1 MKMSSASP
9 RRPLPPARWRAAI
22 CCAILA
28 ARAAAPAA
36 EGEAVRQAP
45 VEIDRFGVTA
55 DGRAVDRF
63 TLRNASG
70 MTVRIIGY
78 GATVTELLVPD
89 RAGRLADVVLGF
101 DTLGPYE
108 RESPY
113 FGCTVGRVAFRIT
126 NAAFELDG
134 RRHELTR
141 NAGAHHLHGGER
153 GFSRVVWEAEPIPG
167 AAAVRFRHRSPDGDQ
182 GYPGAVDA
190 AVVYALTDADELR
203 IDYTA
208 TADRPTPI
216 NLTHHSYFNLAGA
229 AAGDVLDHELRL
241 DADRYS
247 PTDAALIPTGDI
259 APVRGTPFDF
269 QEPHRIGERI
279 AAAGGYDL
287 AYLRRAPGRGLASVA
302 TLVEPGSGRRLEVLT
317 TSPAVILYT
326 GNYLDGT
333 LTGKAGAVYRRHAGV
348 CLETGHLP
356 DSVNRPEFPSTILRP
371 GETYRETCVYRFGAR

>member
-1 MKMSSASP
+1 
-9 RRPLPPARWRAAI
+9 
-22 CCAILA
+22 
-28 ARAAAPAA
+28 
-36 EGEAVRQAP
+36 VRQAS

-70 MTVRIIGY
+70 MIVRIIGY
-78 GATVTELLVPD
+78 GATITELLVPD

-101 DTLGPYE
+101 DTLRPYE
-108 RESPY
+108 QESPY
-113 FGCTVGRVAFRIT
+113 FGGTVGRVAFRIT
-126 NAAFELDG
+126 NAAFDLDG

-153 GFSRVVWEAEPIPG
+153 GFSKVVWEAEPILG

-190 AVVYALTDADELR
+190 AVVYALTDDDELR

-229 AAGDVLDHELRL
+229 AAGDVLDHELCL

-247 PTDAALIPTGDI
+247 PTDATLTPTGAI
-259 APVRGTPFDF
+259 RPVRGTPFDF
-269 QEPHRIGERI
+269 QEPHRIGQRI

-287 AYLRRAPGRGLASVA
+287 AYLRRAPGRELASVA

-333 LTGKAGAVYRRHAGV
+333 LTGKTGAVYRQHAGV

-371 GETYRETCVYRFGAR
+371 GATYRETCVYRFGAR